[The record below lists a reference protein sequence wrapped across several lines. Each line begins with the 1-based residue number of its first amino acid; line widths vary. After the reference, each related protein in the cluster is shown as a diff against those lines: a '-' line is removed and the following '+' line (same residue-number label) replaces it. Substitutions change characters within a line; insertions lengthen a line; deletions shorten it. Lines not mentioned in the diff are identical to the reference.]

1 MSVHRVPPGCL
12 PGDRRTNRLQRPL
25 CPPTTTGVAGS
36 FPAGLGSNPCHPV
49 PLGFVF
55 RSRAKEEKAQD
66 AVKAP
71 VTDSTQIRHPEAP
84 KGRPTPKRSEAQSQ
98 RRSVANTSMTRK
110 EAAKRQRE
118 ERRAALEKQRQ
129 ALAGGDERYLP
140 ARDKGPVRRFARD
153 FIDSRFNIAEFFLPM
168 AVIILVLSM
177 VQVPALQNIA
187 LLLWLIVIVLIVL
200 DSIATGVRLKKRLAE
215 RFPDDNKR
223 GAVAYALMRSLQMRR
238 LRLPKPQ
245 VKRGERP

>member
-1 MSVHRVPPGCL
+1 MRE
-12 PGDRRTNRLQRPL
+12 D
-25 CPPTTTGVAGS
+25 
-36 FPAGLGSNPCHPV
+36 PV

-55 RSRAKEEKAQD
+55 RSRAKDEKASVAD
-66 AVKAP
+66 KAP
-71 VTDSTQIRHPEAP
+71 LTDSNQPRDPQAP

-98 RRSVANTSMTRK
+98 RRSVANTPTTRK
-110 EAAKRQRE
+110 AAAKRSRE
-118 ERRAALEKQRQ
+118 ERRQ
-129 ALAGGDERYLP
+129 ALSRQREALASGDERYLP

-153 FIDSRFNIAEFFLPM
+153 FVDSRFNVAEFFLPM

-177 VQVPALQNIA
+177 VRVGALQSIA
-187 LLLWLIVIVLIVL
+187 LLLWLVVIVLIVL
-200 DSIATGVRLKKRLAE
+200 DSIVTGYRMKKQLNE
-215 RFPDDNKR
+215 RYPDENKR

>member
-1 MSVHRVPPGCL
+1 MPRY
-12 PGDRRTNRLQRPL
+12 
-25 CPPTTTGVAGS
+25 
-36 FPAGLGSNPCHPV
+36 PV

-55 RSRAKEEKAQD
+55 RSRAKEEKA
-66 AVKAP
+66 AVADKASL
-71 VTDSTQIRHPEAP
+71 TDSKQTRDPQAP

-118 ERRAALEKQRQ
+118 ERRAALDRQRQ
-129 ALAGGDERYLP
+129 ALASGDERYLP
-140 ARDKGPVRRFARD
+140 ARDKGPVRKLARD

-168 AVIILVLSM
+168 AVVILVLSM
-177 VQVPALQNIA
+177 VRVPALQTIA
-187 LLLWLIVIVLIVL
+187 LLLWLVVIVLIVL
-200 DSIATGVRLKKRLAE
+200 DSFVTGYRLKKRLAE

>member
-1 MSVHRVPPGCL
+1 M
-12 PGDRRTNRLQRPL
+12 
-25 CPPTTTGVAGS
+25 TTGVAGS
-36 FPAGLGSNPCHPV
+36 FPTGLGSNPGHPV

-55 RSRAKEEKAQD
+55 RSRAKEEKAASAD
-66 AVKAP
+66 KASL
-71 VTDSTQIRHPEAP
+71 TDSKQPRDPQAP
-84 KGRPTPKRSEAQSQ
+84 KGRPTPRRSEAQTQ

-110 EAAKRQRE
+110 DAAKRQRD

-140 ARDKGPVRRFARD
+140 ARDKGPVRKFARD
-153 FIDSRFNIAEFFLPM
+153 FIDSRFNVAEFFLPM

-177 VQVPALQNIA
+177 VRVASLQNIA
-187 LLLWLIVIVLIVL
+187 LLLWLVVIVLIVL
-200 DSIATGVRLKKRLAE
+200 DSVLTGIRLKKRLND
-215 RFPDDNKR
+215 RFPDLSKK

>member
-1 MSVHRVPPGCL
+1 MPVQ
-12 PGDRRTNRLQRPL
+12 RL
-25 CPPTTTGVAGS
+25 
-36 FPAGLGSNPCHPV
+36 

-55 RSRAKEEKAQD
+55 RSRAKEEKAPLAD
-66 AVKAP
+66 KAP
-71 VTDSTQIRHPEAP
+71 VNLSKQTRDPQAP

-98 RRSVANTSMTRK
+98 RRSVASTPTNRK

-118 ERRAALEKQRQ
+118 DRRQALARQRQ
-129 ALAGGDERYLP
+129 ALASGDERYLP
-140 ARDKGPVRRFARD
+140 ARDKGPVRKFARNWT
-153 FIDSRFNIAEFFLPM
+153 DSRFNVAEFFLPL
-168 AVIILVLSM
+168 AVVILVLS
-177 VQVPALQNIA
+177 VVRVPAIQSIA

-200 DSIATGVRLKKRLAE
+200 DAAVSGFRLRKRLAE
-215 RFPDDNKR
+215 RFPDQNTR